1 MRCIIWSDR
10 GNEARSEYS
19 LYLLN
24 NWYKSLRVQISATR
38 NKTLKIGLVGLGNWA
53 KSVYL
58 PILLKREDVD
68 IVAVSARTTETL
80 NSAKSLINNEVE
92 LYADYRDLL
101 GKTDVDAV
109 FIGLP
114 KDVTAA
120 ATIDAVQSGK
130 HVFVEPPLFLG
141 KRFSLLE
148 NLISSSGKS
157 FHVDVELNYLPI
169 IERCKEI
176 LQNNNLGELI
186 TSKIELGVDWGST
199 SEANKYTIMEN
210 VIGLSTWYISLFDMF
225 NCSPVKSAIYTS
237 PNQKTPDIGSIKVQ
251 YQNGCRG
258 EWQFNLRDYPNPNLN
273 CELTLTN
280 GTIKCDLLKGLLEYH
295 IQDGNIIKETHLEQ
309 NLNPAIAESIGFAGM
324 QESVNEFIDSIYSA
338 RRDGLFDLQKYRN
351 VKDIHSMLYSY
362 LSLEEPS

>member
-1 MRCIIWSDR
+1 MPDT
-10 GNEARSEYS
+10 YD
-19 LYLLN
+19 
-24 NWYKSLRVQISATR
+24 KKLR
-38 NKTLKIGLVGLGNWA
+38 IGLVGLGNWA

-68 IVAVSARTTETL
+68 VVAVSARATETL
-80 NSAKSLINNEVE
+80 DSAKSLISNEIG
-92 LYADYRDLL
+92 LYGDYRDLL
-101 GKTDVDAV
+101 GKTDIDAV
-109 FIGLP
+109 FIGIP
-114 KDVTAA
+114 TDITAT

-176 LQNNNLGELI
+176 LQNNNFGELI
-186 TSKIELGVDWGST
+186 TSKIALGVNWGST
-199 SEANKYTIMEN
+199 SETNNYAIMEN

-225 NCSPVKSAIYTS
+225 NSSPVKSATYTS
-237 PNQKTPDIGSIKVQ
+237 LNEKTADIGSIKVG
-251 YQNGCRG
+251 YQNGCLG
-258 EWQFNLRDYPNPNLN
+258 EWQFNLLDYPNPNLN

-280 GTIKCDLLKGLLEYH
+280 GTIKCDLLKGLLEF
-295 IQDGNIIKETHLEQ
+295 QVRDGNIIKETHLEQ
-309 NLNPAIAESIGFAGM
+309 NLDPAIAEAIGFAGM
-324 QESVNEFIDSIYSA
+324 QESVNEFINSIYSEK
-338 RRDGLFDLQKYRN
+338 RDGLFDLRKYTN

>member
-1 MRCIIWSDR
+1 MPYTYD
-10 GNEARSEYS
+10 
-19 LYLLN
+19 
-24 NWYKSLRVQISATR
+24 KKLR
-38 NKTLKIGLVGLGNWA
+38 IGLVGLGNWA

-80 NSAKSLINNEVE
+80 DSAKNLISNEVK
-92 LYADYRDLL
+92 LYADYKDLL
-101 GKTDVDAV
+101 GKTDIDAV
-109 FIGLP
+109 LIGLP
-114 KDVTAA
+114 KDVTAT
-120 ATIDAVQSGK
+120 ATIDAVRAGK

-141 KRFSLLE
+141 KRFFLLE

-157 FHVDVELNYLPI
+157 FHVDLELNYLPI

-186 TSKIELGVDWGST
+186 TSKIALGVNWGST
-199 SEANKYTIMEN
+199 SQTSKYAIMEN

-225 NCSPVKSAIYTS
+225 NSSVVKSAIYTFLD
-237 PNQKTPDIGSIKVQ
+237 KETPDIGSIKVG
-251 YQNGCRG
+251 YQNGCLG

-273 CELTLTN
+273 CELILTN
-280 GTIKCDLLKGLLEYH
+280 GTIKCDLLKGLLEFQV
-295 IQDGNIIKETHLEQ
+295 QDGNIIKETHPEQ
-309 NLNPAIAESIGFAGM
+309 NLDPEIAESMGFAGM

-338 RRDGLFDLQKYRN
+338 RRDRLFDLQKYTN
-351 VKDIHSMLYSY
+351 IKNIHSMLYSY